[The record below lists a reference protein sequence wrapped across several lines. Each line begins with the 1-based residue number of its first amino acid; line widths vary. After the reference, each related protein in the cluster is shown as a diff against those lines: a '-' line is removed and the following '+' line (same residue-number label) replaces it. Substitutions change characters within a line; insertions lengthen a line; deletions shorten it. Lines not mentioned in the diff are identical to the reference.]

1 VEIEYLKA
9 LVSNARRAEADA
21 HRILA
26 VHEASPSRVVLL
38 EELPKQLSGLP
49 VDVES
54 YFMESIRCLELG
66 CVRAGVVTAWC
77 GFFEIFAVAM
87 YRLHEADIRS
97 KRPRWR
103 FSDLTELKESVAEA
117 QILDVSKEVAFIKKA
132 RLRVLQGHLA
142 TRNQCAH
149 PTLYQ
154 PSLNQGIGYVDEV
167 IGFAREYV

>member
-1 VEIEYLKA
+1 MKIEQLEAAVE
-9 LVSNARRAEADA
+9 SARRAEAHA
-21 HRILA
+21 HRLLA
-26 VHEASPSRVVLL
+26 IHESSPSRIVLL
-38 EELPKQLSGLP
+38 EELPKQLAGLP

-54 YFMESIRCLELG
+54 YFNESIRCLELG
-66 CVRAGVVTAWC
+66 CIRAGVVTAWC

-87 YRLHEADIRS
+87 YRAHEADIRL
-97 KRPRWR
+97 KRVKWK
-103 FSDLTELKESVAEA
+103 FSDLTELKESTAEA
-117 QILDVSKEVAFIKKA
+117 QILDVSKEVGFIKKA

-167 IGFAREYV
+167 IGYAKEYV